1 MKHKIHPLILTALFT
16 ALIIIVTY
24 IKIPI
29 PPVPITLQTA
39 VILLAAILLG
49 KKYGTLSVILYTLLG
64 LFGLPV
70 FAGGSGGFGYII
82 TPTFGYII
90 GFILSAF
97 VCGFIAERNKN
108 SFKMLLL
115 SAFAGMAIIYICG
128 MAYYF
133 IIQSLWFQS
142 EIDIKK
148 FIISFFLLPL
158 PKDIITCF
166 IVSIIGKRLL
176 SSIKLT

>member
-1 MKHKIHPLILTALFT
+1 MKRNLYALILTALFT
-16 ALIIIVTY
+16 ALIIIGTY

-39 VILLAAILLG
+39 VILLCGILLG

-70 FAGGSGGFGYII
+70 FAGGGGGFGYVI

-90 GFILSAF
+90 GFVVAAF
-97 VCGFIAERNKN
+97 VSGLIAEKNKK
-108 SFKMLLL
+108 SYKTLLL
-115 SAFAGMAIIYICG
+115 SAFVGMAIIYACG
-128 MAYYF
+128 MVYYCL
-133 IIQSLWFQS
+133 IQSLWFHAAINVQ
-142 EIDIKK
+142 K
-148 FIISFFLLPL
+148 FILSFFLLPL

-166 IVSIIGKRLL
+166 VIAFIGKRL
-176 SSIKLT
+176 SASIKLA